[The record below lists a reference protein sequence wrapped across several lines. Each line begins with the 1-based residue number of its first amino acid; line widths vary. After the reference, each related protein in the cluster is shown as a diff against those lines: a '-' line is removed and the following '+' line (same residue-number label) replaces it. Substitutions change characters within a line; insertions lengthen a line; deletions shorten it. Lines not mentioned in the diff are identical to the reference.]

1 MSEERFRSQFTVDF
15 KRHKTTIS
23 VHDTEKDLLYDLKL
37 NACIRSQEALNIIEL
52 LKKKRLIIL
61 KDSYKR
67 KRCHKAAFSL

>member
-37 NACIRSQEALNIIEL
+37 NACIRSSEALNIIEL
-52 LKKKRLIIL
+52 LKRTSDHIKGFR
-61 KDSYKR
+61 
-67 KRCHKAAFSL
+67 